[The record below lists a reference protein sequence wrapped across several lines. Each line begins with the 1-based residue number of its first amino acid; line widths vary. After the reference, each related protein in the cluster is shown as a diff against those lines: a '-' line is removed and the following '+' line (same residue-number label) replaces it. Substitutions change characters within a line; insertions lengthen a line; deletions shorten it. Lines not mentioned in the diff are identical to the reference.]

1 MEEDNQP
8 NQPQNKVEKLEIGLG
23 EPPIVLHL
31 KHEQLKR
38 RSFLWL
44 FRGLMIGIIL
54 MIGIW
59 VAVENWEDG
68 GDAVAVV
75 RVEGVIFSTD
85 ATTVLSDAGSGQ
97 IISQLEEV
105 AENSDVKAIVLRI
118 DSPGGSVTGS
128 AQIYEAIKEIDKP
141 IVVSMAGLA
150 ASGGYYISA
159 PADYIFARPDT
170 FTGSIG
176 VIMTILNAEE
186 FINEW
191 GIEATI
197 LTSGR
202 NKGFGSLWR
211 DLTTEQE
218 VLLQKIIDESYDEF
232 VRVVAEGR
240 DIHETT
246 VRQLADGRIYT
257 GRQAV
262 ANRLVDELGDFDDAI
277 DKAADLGGI
286 FGEPRII
293 DDKGNES
300 GLGPL
305 LKALSSNLTLN
316 SNPSPA
322 IEADAIWQ
330 EVYDLTSPRIEYR
343 YLGPR

>member
-1 MEEDNQP
+1 MEEND
-8 NQPQNKVEKLEIGLG
+8 QPQNKVEIGLG
-23 EPPIVLHL
+23 ESPIVLHL

-38 RSFLWL
+38 RSFRWL
-44 FRGLMIGIIL
+44 FRGLIIGMIL

-59 VAVENWEDG
+59 VGVENWEDG

-85 ATTVLSDAGSGQ
+85 ATQAISDAGSGE
-97 IISQLEEV
+97 IISQLEK
-105 AENSDVKAIVLRI
+105 AADDPDVKAIVLRI
-118 DSPGGSVTGS
+118 NSPGGSVTGS
-128 AQIYEAIKEIDKP
+128 AQIYEAIKALEKP
-141 IVVSMAGLA
+141 IIVSMAGMA

-159 PADYIFARPDT
+159 PTDYIFARPDT

-176 VIMTILNAEE
+176 VIMTLLNAEG
-186 FINEW
+186 FMNEW
-191 GIEATI
+191 GFEATI

-202 NKGFGSLWR
+202 NKAFGSLWR

-218 VLLQKIIDESYDEF
+218 VLLQNIIDETYDEF
-232 VRVVAEGR
+232 VRIVAEGR

-257 GRQAV
+257 GRQAI
-262 ANRLVDELGDFDDAI
+262 ANGLVDELGNLDDAI
-277 DKAADLGGI
+277 DKAAELGGI
-286 FGEPRII
+286 LGEPRII
-293 DDKGNES
+293 DDKGEES
-300 GLGPL
+300 GLGAL
-305 LKALSSNLTLN
+305 LNALSSRLTLN
-316 SNPSPA
+316 PKPSPLP

-330 EVYDLTSPRIEYR
+330 ELYDLTSPRIEYR